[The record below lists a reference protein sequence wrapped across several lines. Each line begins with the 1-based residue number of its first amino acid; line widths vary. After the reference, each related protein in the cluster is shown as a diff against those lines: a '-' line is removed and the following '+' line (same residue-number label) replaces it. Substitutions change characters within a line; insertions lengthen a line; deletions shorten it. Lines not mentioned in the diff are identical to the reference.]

1 MARTLTWIGVA
12 WLTAYLVFIGG
23 GWFGIYY
30 PSLRIVTVSLAAMVL
45 LIWMFL
51 AWRDPRWRPRSVL
64 LPAIAGCLASLAV
77 SSVFSRFPRVSFE
90 YLAYS
95 IVLAALYL
103 LLVRL
108 LSDPFYRVRFVALG
122 RILFVVIAAAFVVRS
137 AAHWITWWG
146 VVGRIT
152 TPPLRPEFE
161 SLVYGNPS
169 TVLTMV
175 ALLAVPV
182 AASASWNT
190 RRGAAIVAVALCATA
205 VVALLSGSRA
215 GWLALAIAAAAAG
228 VAVLAARGSRA
239 MVSASMRQSLNGWQ
253 GRLVALAAVGIGL
266 TGLAIAGPSILR
278 RAAEG
283 GEAIRG
289 GFVRI
294 ALALFSQSP
303 LVGTGPGSW
312 VIQRVALT
320 QPTDVDYY
328 IPHAHNIYAQTLAEQ
343 GLVGA
348 AAGVFLGISVL
359 LLLRRATR
367 DQEPVR
373 RRWAWATMV
382 GLIYFGAHQLLDF
395 YANMPAVLF
404 AAAFPIAYLDAASPA
419 RERATRQARFTPPWQ
434 ARGTPVLAAAIVLV
448 AVAGLLW
455 QEVAA
460 SQNDAAVSRAN
471 VGDWS
476 AADAPARAA
485 AAADPAISPYL
496 FTAGL
501 TASRSGDH
509 AAASAYFAVVA
520 ARDDLPEAWL
530 DLAAEQAALGQ
541 TPEALRS
548 IASALRLGIQ
558 RPAVAMPA
566 GDLALRLGDDDLAA
580 RAFTGALSTTPS
592 LAADPWWEADKDR
605 ARILPRIVE
614 SILGST
620 LPLRWE
626 VALMVGDRQR
636 AGSAALDP
644 ASGDLAP
651 EVVKAWTGDAA
662 ARDRLLGRCAADP
675 LDLAALLW
683 CARLEGQLGHLDR
696 ANDLRYLANTLNGG
710 AYAAGA
716 ELRVIPNRVVGRTL
730 EGGPAIFWG
739 TYTYRRSTPW
749 DILVPSLIHLT
760 VE

>member
-1 MARTLTWIGVA
+1 MTWIGVA
-12 WLTAYLVFIGG
+12 CLTAYLVFIGG

-30 PSLRIVTVSLAAMVL
+30 PSLRILTVSLAAVVL
-45 LIWMFL
+45 VNWMFL

-64 LPAIAGCLASLAV
+64 LPAIVGCLTSLAI

-95 IVLAALYL
+95 IVLGALYL

-108 LSDPFYRVRFVALG
+108 LSDPIYRVRFVVLA
-122 RILFVVIAAAFVVRS
+122 RTLFVVIVIAFLARS
-137 AAHWITWWG
+137 VAHWITWWG

-182 AASASWNT
+182 SAGVSWNT
-190 RRGAAIVAVALCATA
+190 RRGAAIVAVALGATA
-205 VVALLSGSRA
+205 IVALLSGSRA
-215 GWLALAIAAAAAG
+215 GWLALAIAVVAAG
-228 VAVLAARGSRA
+228 VAVLMVPGSRA
-239 MVSASMRQSLNGWQ
+239 LLMPSVRQFLAGWQ
-253 GRLVALAAVGIGL
+253 GRLVGLTAVAIGL
-266 TGLAIAGPSILR
+266 AVLVVSGPSILR

-294 ALALFSQSP
+294 ALELFSQSP

-312 VIQRVALT
+312 VIQRIALT
-320 QPTDVDYY
+320 QPTEVDYY

-343 GLVGA
+343 GIVGA
-348 AAGVFLGISVL
+348 VAGLFLVVSVL
-359 LLLRRATR
+359 SLLRRAAR
-367 DQEPVR
+367 DEDRVR
-373 RRWAWATMV
+373 RRWAWATTI
-382 GLIYFGAHQLLDF
+382 GLIYFGVHQLLDF

-404 AAAFPIAYLDAASPA
+404 AAAFPIAYLDATSPTQNHA
-419 RERATRQARFTPPWQ
+419 PLQSPRFALPRVTRGA
-434 ARGTPVLAAAIVLV
+434 AVIAAAVVLV

-476 AADAPARAA
+476 GADAPARAA

-496 FTAGL
+496 LTAGL

-509 AAASAYFAVVA
+509 AAAAAYFAVVA

-530 DLAAEQAALGQ
+530 DLAAEQAALAQ
-541 TPEALRS
+541 TPDALRS

-566 GDLALRLGDDDLAA
+566 GDLALRLGDEHLAA
-580 RAFTGALSTTPS
+580 RAFIGALSTTPS
-592 LAADPWWEADKDR
+592 LAADPWWAADKGR
-605 ARILPRIVE
+605 ARILPKIVE

-626 VALMVGDRQR
+626 VALMVGDRER
-636 AGSAALDP
+636 AASAALDA
-644 ASGDLAP
+644 ASSDLGP
-651 EVVKAWTGDAA
+651 DVVKAWTGDAA

-675 LDLAALLW
+675 LDLGALLW

-696 ANDLRYLANTLNGG
+696 ANDLRYLASTLNGG

-716 ELRVIPNRVVGRTL
+716 ELRVNPNRVVGRTL